1 MMRLLIYGL
10 IVGGAFVAGI
20 AAHATPIANGAGAA
34 AYVRDCRSQ
43 AVRDAGGTV
52 PDRCIETDGTSFAGT
67 MVQFVEVARPGATSA
82 AAAVS
87 HPLGINAGVPTQ
99 SSIDVAGDAGVLTL
113 RQGAFTGA
121 PYARVSGHSLGLQS
135 FHYDGSGPA
144 LRTLLGRL
152 DFTGTALTSQAGFDA
167 ALDVAAAY
175 GYTQIDVFSLA
186 AGSFDFTDPGFFWS
200 GMFYAAAE
208 ATGADFRYEGSA
220 FGSTTGLGEL
230 TTRLDLT
237 MEAGRWYFV
246 QSYLGLFAKFGG
258 QFDATHTFTTEL
270 GIVDPASG
278 IFARSLLGL
287 TPSAAS
293 VPEPQ
298 TLVLLLAGAFAATAL
313 ARRRT
318 LRVDPPRPPSRGR
331 SLRSAPHC
339 KKDAH
344 VRR

>member
-1 MMRLLIYGL
+1 MMRSLIYGL
-10 IVGGAFVAGI
+10 IVGGALVAGV

-34 AYVRDCRSQ
+34 AFVRDCRSD

-67 MVQFVEVARPGATSA
+67 IVQFVEVARPGATSA

-87 HPLGINAGVPTQ
+87 HPLGISAGVPTQ

-121 PYARVSGHSLGLQS
+121 PYARVSGHSIGLQS

-144 LRTLLGRL
+144 VRTLLGTL
-152 DFTGTALTSQAGFDA
+152 DFTGSAVTSPEGFSDA
-167 ALDVAAAY
+167 RDVAAAV
-175 GYTQIDVFSLA
+175 GYTNIGVFSLA
-186 AGSFDFTDPGFFWS
+186 AGSFDFTDPGFVWGGIFS
-200 GMFYAAAE
+200 AAAE

-220 FGSTTGLGEL
+220 FGTTTGLGEL
-230 TTRLDLT
+230 TTRLDVT

-246 QSYLGLFAKFGG
+246 ETYLGLWAKFGG

-278 IFARSLLGL
+278 IFTRSLLGL

-293 VPEPQ
+293 VPEPA
-298 TLVLLLAGAFAATAL
+298 TLVLLLAGAFVVPAL

-318 LRVDPPRPPSRGR
+318 LRR
-331 SLRSAPHC
+331 
-339 KKDAH
+339 
-344 VRR
+344 

>member
-1 MMRLLIYGL
+1 MMRSLIYGL
-10 IVGGAFVAGI
+10 IVGGALVAGG

-34 AYVRDCRSQ
+34 AYVRDCRSD
-43 AVRDAGGTV
+43 AVRGAGGTV

-67 MVQFVEVARPGATSA
+67 MVQFIEVVRPGATSA
-82 AAAVS
+82 VAAVS
-87 HPLGINAGVPTQ
+87 HPLGINAGVPAQ

-144 LRTLLGRL
+144 VRTLLGTL
-152 DFTGTALTSQAGFDA
+152 DFTGSAVTSPEGFSDA
-167 ALDVAAAY
+167 RDVAAAM
-175 GYTQIDVFSLA
+175 GYMQIDVFSLA
-186 AGSFDFTDPGFFWS
+186 AGSFDFTDPGFFTN

-208 ATGADFRYEGSA
+208 ATGADFRREGTT
-220 FGSTTGLGEL
+220 FGTTTGLGEL
-230 TTRLDLT
+230 TTRLDVT

-246 QSYLGLFAKFGG
+246 QSYLGLWAKFGG

-278 IFARSLLGL
+278 VFTRSLLGL

-298 TLVLLLAGAFAATAL
+298 TFVLLLAGAFAATAL
-313 ARRRT
+313 ARRRRT
-318 LRVDPPRPPSRGR
+318 LRR
-331 SLRSAPHC
+331 
-339 KKDAH
+339 
-344 VRR
+344 